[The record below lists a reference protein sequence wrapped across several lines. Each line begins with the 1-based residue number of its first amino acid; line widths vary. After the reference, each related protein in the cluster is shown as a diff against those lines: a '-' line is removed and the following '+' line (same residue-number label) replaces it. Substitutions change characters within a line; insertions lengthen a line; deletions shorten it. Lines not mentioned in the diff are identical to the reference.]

1 MNLFDMPCEF
11 YVSDDVITALDPE
24 EAHNKHHVDP
34 FMEIKNSIKSVH
46 YNPPYTT
53 ILFKNGETSVV
64 RCMDGTEFD
73 PYVGFCAALTKKIF
87 GSNSS
92 VNAFTSKEW
101 NRYTEKE
108 EKKFEKNLKKA
119 SKKKSANVR
128 FTIIFSKR
136 MKPSSAFWNE
146 IQKII
151 TESLY
156 NYKISN
162 FAPKWD
168 QITWECKASFE
179 TNALKIERDVISK
192 FVFEK
197 LQKFG
202 YSVSTVTYNIL
213 M

>member
-1 MNLFDMPCEF
+1 MNLFDMPCKF

-24 EAHNKHHVDP
+24 EAHNKHYVDP

-108 EKKFEKNLKKA
+108 EKSSRKTSRRLPRKRQQPFVLRLSFLK
-119 SKKKSANVR
+119 
-128 FTIIFSKR
+128 
-136 MKPSSAFWNE
+136 E
-146 IQKII
+146 
-151 TESLY
+151 
-156 NYKISN
+156 
-162 FAPKWD
+162 
-168 QITWECKASFE
+168 
-179 TNALKIERDVISK
+179 
-192 FVFEK
+192 
-197 LQKFG
+197 
-202 YSVSTVTYNIL
+202 
-213 M
+213 

>member
-1 MNLFDMPCEF
+1 M
-11 YVSDDVITALDPE
+11 
-24 EAHNKHHVDP
+24 
-34 FMEIKNSIKSVH
+34 
-46 YNPPYTT
+46 
-53 ILFKNGETSVV
+53 
-64 RCMDGTEFD
+64 RCMDGTEFY

-108 EKKFEKNLKKA
+108 EKKFEKNLKKT
-119 SKKKSANVR
+119 SKKKTANVR

-136 MKPSSAFWNE
+136 MKPSSAFWNN